1 MLAWARENFACIV
14 FNLHTEH
21 SEMGI
26 GVSADAFR
34 ALIELALSC
43 RGSFF
48 LTYHRWARREQIER
62 AYPRIEEFLRAKDA
76 HDPEGRIQSE

>member
-1 MLAWARENFACIV
+1 M
-14 FNLHTEH
+14 
-21 SEMGI
+21 
-26 GVSADAFR
+26 SADAFR